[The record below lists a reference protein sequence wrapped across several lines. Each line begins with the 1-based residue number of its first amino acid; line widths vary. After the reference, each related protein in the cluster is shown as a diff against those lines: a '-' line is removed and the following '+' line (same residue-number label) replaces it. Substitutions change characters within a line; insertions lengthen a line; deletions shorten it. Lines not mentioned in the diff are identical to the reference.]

1 MDKFFSNLALFGVEA
16 ENIQL
21 ICTSKYKAT
30 FTFTYKDRL
39 VVIFIYKSFL
49 KDKTVFYFDWQYKRQ
64 SGRAYS
70 ISELA
75 NDIKNV

>member
-16 ENIQL
+16 ENIHL
-21 ICTSKYKAT
+21 IYSSKYKLN
-30 FTFTYKDRL
+30 FVFTYKDRL
-39 VVIFIYKSFL
+39 VVIFIYRSIL
-49 KDKTVFYFDWQYKRQ
+49 KGNTVFYFDWQYKRQ

-75 NDIKNV
+75 NDIKNL